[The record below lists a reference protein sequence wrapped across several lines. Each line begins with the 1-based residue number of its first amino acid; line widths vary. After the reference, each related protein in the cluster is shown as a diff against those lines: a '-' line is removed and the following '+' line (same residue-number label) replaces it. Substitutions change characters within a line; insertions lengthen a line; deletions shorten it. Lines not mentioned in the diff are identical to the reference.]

1 MSAFIVE
8 GGARLKGTFSITGN
22 KNEALPCIA
31 AALLSD
37 QKVTL
42 KNIPDIGDVRA
53 MQQIAAELGAQVESE
68 KTECITLRTP
78 HIETTTLPIPL
89 SCSIRAS
96 ILFASALLVR
106 TGKATISRPGGDA
119 IGRRRLDTHFLAL
132 EAMGAHCSVS
142 THDTDNAVSQRVYTL
157 EAPRGMKGADVFLD
171 EASVTA
177 TENALIAAAGAHG
190 TTVITN
196 AACEPHVQGLCH
208 LLQGMG
214 ATIEGIGSN
223 VITVQGCTSFSEV
236 THCVGSDYIE
246 TGSIIGLAAA
256 TRSQVRI
263 KNIETLHLRMILMQ
277 FRRLG
282 ITIEEDKDNETL
294 HVNQE
299 QPPRIRHD
307 MGEAIPRLDD
317 APWPGFPADLTS
329 ILLTTATQCHGTC
342 LIHEKMFEARL
353 FFVDR
358 LQSMGAQV
366 VLCDPHR
373 AVISGPTQLYGSHIT
388 SPDIRAGMAL
398 LIAALAARGRSVI
411 QNVQQIDRGYQRI
424 DERLNRLGAS
434 IRRVA
439 DRRRHTSLDS

>member
-1 MSAFIVE
+1 MSAFIVN
-8 GGARLKGTFSITGN
+8 GGTRLKGTFSVTGN

-37 QKVTL
+37 RDVTL
-42 KNIPDIGDVRA
+42 KNLPDIGDVHA
-53 MQQIAAELGAQVESE
+53 MQDIATKLGARIEPGEEQ
-68 KTECITLRTP
+68 CIRLNTP
-78 HIETTTLPIPL
+78 RIETTTLPIAL

-96 ILFASALLVR
+96 VLFASALLIR
-106 TGKATISRPGGDA
+106 TGRATISRPGGDA

-132 EAMGAHCSVS
+132 EAMGARCRASNRE
-142 THDTDNAVSQRVYTL
+142 TEGAVSQRVYTL
-157 EAPRGMKGADVFLD
+157 EAPKGLRGADVFLD

-177 TENALIAAAGAHG
+177 TENAIIAAAGARG

-208 LLQGMG
+208 MLCGMG
-214 ATIEGIGSN
+214 ITIEGIGSN
-223 VITVQGCTSFSEV
+223 VVIIHGTDSFCEV
-236 THCVGSDYIE
+236 THTIGSDYIE
-246 TGSIIGLAAA
+246 AGSIIGLGAA
-256 TRSQVRI
+256 TRSRITVR
-263 KNIETLHLRMILMQ
+263 NVDTSHLRMILMQ

-282 ITIEEDKDNETL
+282 ISIEENADDSML
-294 HVNQE
+294 CINQE
-299 QPPRIRHD
+299 QTPQIRSD
-307 MGEAIPRLDD
+307 MGQAIPRLDD

-329 ILLTTATQCHGTC
+329 ILLTTATQCSGTC

-366 VLCDPHR
+366 ILCDPHR
-373 AVISGPTQLYGSHIT
+373 AVVSGPCRLYGSHIT

-434 IRRVA
+434 IERVA